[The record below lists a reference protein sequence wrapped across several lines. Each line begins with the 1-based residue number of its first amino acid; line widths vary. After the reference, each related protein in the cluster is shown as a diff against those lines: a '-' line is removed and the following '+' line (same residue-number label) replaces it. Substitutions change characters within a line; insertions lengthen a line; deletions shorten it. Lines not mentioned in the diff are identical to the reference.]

1 MRFLMFIKHA
11 ETATPVQPPK
21 GLMDAMGGFVAE
33 GFEKGWLKE
42 TGGLKGSSESRRI
55 RSKSGK
61 LTVTD
66 GPFAE
71 TKEVVGGYAIVE
83 TKTKDEAREIGRRFM
98 ELHQIHWP
106 EFECESEIRQIEE
119 IS

>member
-11 ETATPVQPPK
+11 ETSNPVRPPK
-21 GLMDAMGGFVAE
+21 GLMDAMGGFVGE
-33 GFEKGWLKE
+33 GFQKGWLKE
-42 TGGLKGSSESRRI
+42 TGGLKGSSESLRI
-55 RSKSGK
+55 RSKGGK
-61 LTVTD
+61 LTMTD

-71 TKEVVGGYAIVE
+71 TKEIVGVYAIVE
-83 TKTKDEAREIGRRFM
+83 TKTKDEAREVARRFM

-119 IS
+119 V

>member
-11 ETATPVQPPK
+11 ETSTPVQPPK

-33 GFEKGWLKE
+33 GFEMGWLKE
-42 TGGLKGSSESRRI
+42 TAGLKGSSESRRI
-55 RSKSGK
+55 RSKGGK

-83 TKTKDEAREIGRRFM
+83 TKTKDEALEVARRFM

-106 EFECESEIRQIEE
+106 EFECESEIRQIEAM
-119 IS
+119 S

>member
-42 TGGLKGSSESRRI
+42 TGGLKGPSESRRI
-55 RSKSGK
+55 RSKGGK

-66 GPFAE
+66 GPFTE
-71 TKEVVGGYAIVE
+71 SKEIVGGFALVE
-83 TKTKDEAREIGRRFM
+83 TKTREEAMEIAMKFM
-98 ELHQIHWP
+98 EMHRVHAP
-106 EFECESEIRQIEE
+106 DFECESEVRPFEDF
-119 IS
+119 

>member
-11 ETATPVQPPK
+11 ETAKPVQPPK
-21 GLMDAMGGFVAE
+21 GLRDAMGSFVGE
-33 GFEKGWLKE
+33 GFQKGWLKE
-42 TGGLKGSSESRRI
+42 TGGLKGSSESLRI
-55 RSKSGK
+55 RSKGGK
-61 LTVTD
+61 LMMTD

-83 TKTKDEAREIGRRFM
+83 TQTKDEALAVARRFM

-106 EFECESEIRQIEE
+106 EFECESEIRQIE
-119 IS
+119 S